1 VGKIKLGCNGRE
13 WLKGNW
19 GGCNGGEWV
28 KGNWGEGVM
37 EGSG

>member
-1 VGKIKLGCNGRE
+1 MGKRKLGCNGRE